1 MSWEGQMKI
10 PRAVIAIL
18 VVVTSA
24 IGLAVAAGAS
34 TKSHSHHSKL
44 GTIVIGSVNFTEAN
58 IVADLY
64 GDVLKHAGY
73 AVRVKNNLGT
83 RTELV
88 PALEH
93 GAIDLEPDYAGSL
106 LLYLDSKAGGSANQI
121 SAAVPKLKALLG
133 RKGATVLNPSNAL
146 DTNVFAVTK
155 ATANK
160 YHLTTLSSLKPYASK
175 FILGGPSEC
184 PQYPLCEPG
193 LKRVYGLHFKSFIS
207 TDESGPISVAALKDG
222 RAQVVEFF
230 SSDGNIVENHFVQ
243 LTDNKHL
250 QAADYVIPVIR
261 KSFDTTGV
269 AKAINSLSVKLTT
282 SQLSQLNIDVNVH
295 HVSATT
301 AAANWAKAE
310 GLT

>member
-1 MSWEGQMKI
+1 MKI
-10 PRAVIAIL
+10 PRSVLAIL
-18 VVVTSA
+18 VAVAASSL
-24 IGLAVAAGAS
+24 GLAVAAGGA
-34 TKSHSHHSKL
+34 TKSQKEHSKL
-44 GTIVIGSVNFTEAN
+44 PTIVIGSVNFTEAN

-73 AVRVKNNLGT
+73 SVQIKNNLGT
-83 RTELV
+83 RTEVV

-106 LLYLDSKAGGSANQI
+106 LLYLNPKAGSTANQI
-121 SAAVPKLKALLG
+121 STAVSALKRLLSP
-133 RKGATVLNPSNAL
+133 KGATVLNASNAL
-146 DTNVFAVTK
+146 DTNVFAVTQ
-155 ATANK
+155 ATAKK

-175 FILGGPSEC
+175 LVLGGPAEC
-184 PQYPLCEPG
+184 PTYALCEPG
-193 LKRVYGLHFKSFIS
+193 LEKVYGLHFKSFVS
-207 TDESGPISVAALKDG
+207 TDESGPISVDALKDG

-261 KSFDTTGV
+261 TSFDVSGV
-269 AKAINSLSVKLTT
+269 ANAINALSAKLTT
-282 SQLSQLNIDVNVH
+282 AQLSQLNIDVNVH
-295 HVSATT
+295 HESATT
-301 AAANWAKAE
+301 AAANWAKSQ

>member
-1 MSWEGQMKI
+1 MKV
-10 PRAVIAIL
+10 PRSVLVIL
-18 VVVTSA
+18 F
-24 IGLAVAAGAS
+24 AVAAGSVGLAAVAGGS
-34 TKSHSHHSKL
+34 TKAHTQRSKL
-44 GTIVIGSVNFTEAN
+44 PTIVIGSVNFTEAN

-73 AVRVKNNLGT
+73 SVQIKNNLGT
-83 RTELV
+83 RTEVV

-93 GAIDLEPDYAGSL
+93 GALDIEPDYAGSL
-106 LLYLDSKAGGSANQI
+106 LLYLNTKAGSTANQI
-121 SAAVPKLKALLG
+121 STAVPALKRLLG
-133 RKGATVLNPSNAL
+133 PKGATVLNASNAL

-175 FILGGPSEC
+175 LVLGGPSEC
-184 PQYPLCEPG
+184 PTYALCEPG
-193 LKRVYGLHFKSFIS
+193 LEKVYGLHFKSFVS

-261 KSFDTTGV
+261 KSFDVSGV
-269 AKAINSLSVKLTT
+269 ANAINALSAKLTT

-295 HVSATT
+295 HESATT
-301 AAANWAKAE
+301 AAAAWAKSE

>member
-1 MSWEGQMKI
+1 MKI
-10 PRAVIAIL
+10 PRSVVAGLVGVVASTIGFAI
-18 VVVTSA
+18 
-24 IGLAVAAGAS
+24 AAGAS
-34 TKSHSHHSKL
+34 TSPQTHRSKL
-44 GTIVIGSVNFTEAN
+44 PTIVIGSVNFTEAN

-73 AVRVKNNLGT
+73 SVQIKNNLGT
-83 RTELV
+83 RTEVV

-106 LLYLDSKAGGSANQI
+106 LLYLNPKAGSAANQI
-121 SAAVPKLKALLG
+121 STAAAGDKTLLAK
-133 RKGATVLNPSNAL
+133 KGATVLNPSNAL
-146 DTNVFAVTK
+146 DTNVFAVTQ
-155 ATANK
+155 ATATK

-175 FILGGPSEC
+175 LVLGGPPEC
-184 PQYPLCEPG
+184 PTYALCEPG
-193 LKRVYGLHFKSFIS
+193 LEKVYGLHFKSFVS

-243 LTDNKHL
+243 LIDNKHL

-261 KSFDTTGV
+261 KSFDTSGV
-269 AKAINSLSVKLTT
+269 ATAINALSAKLTT
-282 SQLSQLNIDVNVH
+282 AQLSQLNIDVNVKH
-295 HVSATT
+295 ESAST

-310 GLT
+310 KLT